1 MGLSRYFRLLFFP
14 AVFYKRNY
22 LQVLQMPEKKSLT
35 LTAMQDNY
43 VDVAGIPT
51 RILTMGKWI
60 EEPFD
65 TSKEKE
71 IVLIITGNPG
81 LPGFYTS
88 FITTLYQQLGR
99 QLPVWIIG
107 HAGHEEPDGKR
118 RSQVPRLQGNEDKYD
133 LAGQLAHKIDFLEQF
148 VPEDIKIHLIGHS
161 VGAWTIL
168 QLLKREEIRKKVHHC
183 YLLFPTIERMK
194 ISPAGEMFTERIE
207 RALWYSKI
215 FFLLG
220 FLPYALR
227 RYILNY
233 YVQKWNL
240 PDAYLDSALKVANN
254 RVLERI
260 LHMGRDQVENVYD
273 LELDWIKQNKDIL
286 KFYYGTTDHWCPK
299 NYFYDLKKNAPDIDA
314 ELDELG
320 MAHAFNVRKGPEM
333 AALCA
338 QWIKSN
344 KEKKGFEKDDQFM
357 TDVDDI
363 LVITEQS

>member
-1 MGLSRYFRLLFFP
+1 MGSRLRLLFYP
-14 AVFYKRNY
+14 AVFYKKNY
-22 LQVLQMPEKKSLT
+22 LQVLQMPDKKSLNH
-35 LTAMQDNY
+35 TAMQDNY

-65 TSKEKE
+65 PVKEKE

-118 RSQVPRLQGNEDKYD
+118 RSQVPKLQGNEDKYD
-133 LAGQLAHKIDFLEQF
+133 LAGQLAHKIDFLNQY
-148 VPEDIKIHLIGHS
+148 VPEHVKIHLIGHS

-168 QLLKREEIRKKVHHC
+168 QLLKREEIRKKIHHC

-194 ISPAGEMFTERIE
+194 VSPAGEMFTERIE
-207 RALWYSKI
+207 RAVWYSKI

-227 RYILNY
+227 RYILSY

-240 PDAYLDSALKVANN
+240 PDAYVDAALKVAND

-273 LELDWIKQNKDIL
+273 LELDWIKENKGIL

-299 NYFYDLKKNAPDIDA
+299 TYFYDLKKSVPDIDA
-314 ELDELG
+314 DLDELG

-333 AALCA
+333 AAICA
-338 QWIKSN
+338 QWIRDKKVAKSL
-344 KEKKGFEKDDQFM
+344 KDDM
-357 TDVDDI
+357 CMTTDVGDV
-363 LVITEQS
+363 LVVTKQS

>member
-1 MGLSRYFRLLFFP
+1 MGSRFRFLLFP
-14 AVFYKRNY
+14 AVFYKRIY
-22 LQVLQMPEKKSLT
+22 LQVLEMPEKKCLT
-35 LTAMQDNY
+35 HVAMQDKY
-43 VDVAGIPT
+43 VEISGIPT
-51 RILTMGKWI
+51 RIVTMGKWI

-88 FITTLYQQLGR
+88 FITTLYQHLGR
-99 QLPVWIIG
+99 EVPVWIIG
-107 HAGHEEPDGKR
+107 HAGHEEPDGKQ
-118 RSQVPRLQGNEDKYD
+118 RSNVPKLQGNEHKFD
-133 LAGQLAHKIDFLEQF
+133 LAGQLAHKIDFLEKY
-148 VPEDIKIHLIGHS
+148 VPENVKIHLIGHS

-168 QLLKREEIRKKVHHC
+168 QLLKREEIRMKVHHC

-194 ISPAGEMFTERIE
+194 VSPAGEIFTERIE

-220 FLPYALR
+220 FMPYALR
-227 RYILNY
+227 RYILNH

-240 PDAYLDSALKVANN
+240 PDAYLDAALKVAND
-254 RVLERI
+254 RVLDRI

-273 LELDWIKQNKDIL
+273 LDLEWIKENKKIL
-286 KFYYGTTDHWCPK
+286 KFYYGQTDHWCPK
-299 NYFYDLKKNAPDIDA
+299 SYYFDLKESIPDIDA

-338 QWIKSN
+338 QWIRTN
-344 KEKKGFEKDDQFM
+344 KAANRMDDALM
-357 TDVDDI
+357 IDVNDI
-363 LVITEQS
+363 VVAEQS